1 MSGHQSCEQEKCRSR
16 GWKSGAEMKSARK
29 SIKVAVAGCG
39 YWGPN
44 LIRNLHQASDCHLKL
59 VCDVSEAR
67 LRHMRR
73 LYPDLATTTKFE
85 DLLADTELDAVAIAT
100 PVRFHF
106 EMAK

>member
-1 MSGHQSCEQEKCRSR
+1 
-16 GWKSGAEMKSARK
+16 MKNGK
-29 SIKVAVAGCG
+29 KTVVVGVAGCG

-44 LIRNLHQASDCHLKL
+44 LIRNLYQTSDCKLKV

-73 LYPDLATTTKFE
+73 LYPDLQTTTRFD
-85 DLLADTELDAVAIAT
+85 DLLEDKELDALVIAT

-106 EMAK
+106 EMAKAGLEAGKHVFIE